1 MGLSSY
7 LRRRHVML
15 WLWREK
21 YQINK
26 IPKFSQFLIIEK
38 YIFQHKKCAD
48 KLPPTF
54 FPTFNFLL
62 RRIFW
67 SSNYM
72 EHNHNK
78 KNGGLWLRFQ
88 DTGQWCVAF
97 LTKNWQFYI
106 IFGTICTIAQNPKE
120 FVNNIVNK
128 KTRKMHYCN
137 VELNNISMKLF
148 VIEILHIL

>member
-1 MGLSSY
+1 MGLSSHI
-7 LRRRHVML
+7 RRRHVRL
-15 WLWREK
+15 LFSREK

-26 IPKFSQFLIIEK
+26 NPKFSHFFIIEK
-38 YIFQHKKCAD
+38 YIFQHKKCAY
-48 KLPPTF
+48 KMPPKF
-54 FPTFNFLL
+54 FPTFNFFL

-78 KNGGLWLRFQ
+78 KIGGLWLRFQ

-97 LTKNWQFYI
+97 LTKNWQFYV
-106 IFGTICTIAQNPKE
+106 IFGTICMIAQNPKE
-120 FVNNIVNK
+120 FVNNILNK
-128 KTRKMHYCN
+128 KTRKMYCCY